1 MTIRTPISRDRAG
14 RSSKG
19 NGAKGM
25 QTADPAPVA
34 DETEPADWRRL
45 AALHCASLPGSAI
58 AALGEPY
65 AERFYRYLARL
76 ATERVFLHRDA
87 GDIIDAACV
96 LSLDPSGLNRRLWYR
111 TPLLWSLLR
120 ASGAGGRRALASALS
135 PLPGAH
141 RYESGN
147 GASRVVDAPEVILVF
162 VAPGMRRRGLGRALL
177 ARGRAWLREAG
188 YRRCLARAR
197 DHPRNR
203 AVDFY
208 RAAGFELHGRSLR
221 RGFQVWESAV

>member
-14 RSSKG
+14 RSSIPD
-19 NGAKGM
+19 GAKGM
-25 QTADPAPVA
+25 QSADPALVA
-34 DETEPADWRRL
+34 DEIKPADRRRL

-58 AALGEPY
+58 AALGERY
-65 AERFYRYLARL
+65 TERFYRYLAGSVREH
-76 ATERVFLHRDA
+76 AFVHRDA
-87 GDIIDAACV
+87 TGIIDAVCV
-96 LSLDPSGLNRRLWYR
+96 LSLDPSGLNRRLWCR

-120 ASGAGGRRALASALS
+120 ASGAGGRRALVSALS
-135 PLPGAH
+135 PFPGAH

-162 VAPGMRRRGLGRALL
+162 VARGIRRRGLGRALL

-188 YRRCLARAR
+188 YRRCLARTR

-203 AVDFY
+203 AVAFY